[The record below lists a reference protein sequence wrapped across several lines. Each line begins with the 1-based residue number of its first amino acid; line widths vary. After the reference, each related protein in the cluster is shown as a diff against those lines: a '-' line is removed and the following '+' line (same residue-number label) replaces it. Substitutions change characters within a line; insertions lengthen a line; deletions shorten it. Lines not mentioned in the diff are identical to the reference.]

1 MVLCEWF
8 FVVGAHGLD
17 RCTWTFDV
25 AGAEPVVEEGML
37 VDGRNAKKLAALL
50 QSPEVERA
58 GVSAAE
64 VVALRLYTGNPSS
77 RPCVASLV
85 YMIAQV
91 GR

>member
-1 MVLCEWF
+1 
-8 FVVGAHGLD
+8 
-17 RCTWTFDV
+17 
-25 AGAEPVVEEGML
+25 ML

-77 RPCVASLV
+77 HQCVASIV